1 MPINFLDSMC
11 AKVSPSARKGEVS
24 GWGHGAPYRVDA
36 GPRIAAGASSSARR
50 DEQARHRHS
59 WRRPSTPGGGSL
71 GRVKRMFWC
80 WAGQACWDAVHD
92 AAQRTGRSLQPPSGQ
107 GPGCSPCKKP
117 RTHGLGLWAWW
128 QRSGAAS
135 FDQGHF
141 HPACL
146 GIAAE
151 DDGDSRLLQQDAG
164 RRHAQFKQLLLH
176 RQGALLGQ
184 LSVRGRIPRGIVK
197 T

>member
-24 GWGHGAPYRVDA
+24 GSGHKAPYRPHA
-36 GPRIAAGASSSARR
+36 EPRVAAGTSNSAHR
-50 DEQARHRHS
+50 DAQARHS

-71 GRVKRMFWC
+71 GRVKRMFWR
-80 WAGQACWDAVHD
+80 WAGQVSRDAVHD
-92 AAQRTGRSLQPPSGQ
+92 TAQRTAARSLRTRSGQ
-107 GPGCSPCKKP
+107 RPGCPPCKKP
-117 RTHGLGLWAWW
+117 RTHGLGLGSA
-128 QRSGAAS
+128 QAAS
-135 FDQGHF
+135 FDQSHF
-141 HPACL
+141 HSACL

-151 DDGDSRLLQQDAG
+151 DDSDGRLLQQDAG
-164 RRHAQFKQLLLH
+164 RRHAQFEQLLLY

-184 LSVRGRIPRGIVK
+184 LSVRCRISRGIVK